1 MVKTIDME
9 RDNQSNPTENNYPD
23 RYVDEITREKI
34 RKHISDPNDKITEQ
48 DIENVNTDIF
58 KRPEEE
64 LSDESLKGDNANKP
78 EANED
83 DDTTPK
89 APSTWNILE
98 D

>member
-1 MVKTIDME
+1 MLKTIDME
-9 RDNQSNPTENNYPD
+9 RDNNSNPSENTNPD

-48 DIENVNTDIF
+48 DLENVNTDIF

-64 LSDESLKGDNANKP
+64 LSDEALKEDQSTKP
-78 EANED
+78 EDEIA
-83 DDTTPK
+83 PK
-89 APSTWNILE
+89 APNTWNILE

>member
-1 MVKTIDME
+1 ME
-9 RDNQSNPTENNYPD
+9 RDNDTTPEEDSNPD

-64 LSDESLKGDNANKP
+64 LSDEALKEDNSNKP
-78 EANED
+78 ETNEGD
-83 DDTTPK
+83 DETTPK

-98 D
+98 E